1 MPCYKY
7 HAENYTLP
15 ELRLLFPQT
24 SLPLEPTSEDLLP
37 LGVTLIPDAAPDAT
51 ELLARM
57 RAEKLVALS
66 GAHAQ
71 AEAFSHFGSSIG
83 IEVDATDT
91 SNRNVAGLIT
101 MLEAR
106 GETETLFCDY
116 GNQMRAVTIAQ
127 LRTLHLEIITYGQML
142 YARKWELR
150 ERINAAGTIEAVQ
163 QIEISFD
170 DLPAPTVTMSVTGNR
185 V

>member
-1 MPCYKY
+1 MPTYKY
-7 HAENYTLP
+7 EETSCTLP
-15 ELRLLFPQT
+15 ELRLLFPAV
-24 SLPLEPTSEDLLP
+24 SLPAEPTAEDLSP
-37 LGVTLIPDAAPDAT
+37 LGVTLIPDVVPDAT
-51 ELLARM
+51 ELLARA
-57 RAEKLVALS
+57 RAEKLVTLS

-116 GNQMRAVTIAQ
+116 GNQMQAVTLAQ
-127 LRTLHLEIITYGQML
+127 LKTLHLEIITYGQML

-150 ERINAAGTIEAVQ
+150 ERINAAETIEAVQ

-170 DLPAPTVTMSVTGNR
+170 DLPAPTVTMPVTGDIA
-185 V
+185 